1 MTSHFNC
8 SQTHCASLSHTHV
21 NAHILP
27 TSYTSSHTHTQSC
40 LCTCP
45 PLHIHLTHTP
55 LHLNLIPHT
64 HTPSHIPQTYSSHTH
79 PSHIHFTHI
88 PHTHTHPNSHIRDT
102 AGQERFRTL
111 TNAYFRGAAVSVFT
125 NHICLASLS
134 NIIVK
139 GKHDC

>member
-27 TSYTSSHTHTQSC
+27 TSYTSSHTHNHACAHALLFTS
-40 LCTCP
+40 T
-45 PLHIHLTHTP
+45 LHTPHFTSISSLTHTHP
-55 LHLNLIPHT
+55 HTSLTHTLHT
-64 HTPSHIPQTYSSHTH
+64 HTSL
-79 PSHIHFTHI
+79 
-88 PHTHTHPNSHIRDT
+88 THTHPNSHIRDT

-134 NIIVK
+134 NINLK